1 MAKMFDPE
9 FGEMIDIRDV
19 SRLTGLSVH
28 QLRSWRKPE
37 FAHLARF
44 ETYRSP
50 LNNAVWYRLLDVELF
65 LKAQGIVVG
74 ASGLRR
80 DVDLP
85 SAFRAPISTP
95 LDERVRQALAE
106 LADINTSTM
115 WLRWSNR
122 LSDALQVEYP
132 RQLKANQARLYAL
145 WAGVDVSTL
154 PASVPYGQKSEHP
167 EQFFVGNVLAYR
179 RMLADLRG
187 WDVSDEEI
195 MSVPVGDVPP
205 TKEVK

>member
-1 MAKMFDPE
+1 LADVEE
-9 FGEMIDIRDV
+9 F
-19 SRLTGLSVH
+19 
-28 QLRSWRKPE
+28 
-37 FAHLARF
+37 LAQSGVVLGGSGFKRV
-44 ETYRSP
+44 ERP
-50 LNNAVWYRLLDVELF
+50 NAVR
-65 LKAQGIVVG
+65 
-74 ASGLRR
+74 
-80 DVDLP
+80 
-85 SAFRAPISTP
+85 SAVSTP
-95 LDERVRQALAE
+95 FMSDSTRRALIE

-132 RQLKANQARLYAL
+132 KQLKANQARLYAL

-154 PASVPYGQKSEHP
+154 PASVPYGQKSEFP

-187 WDVSDEEI
+187 WDVSDEELL
-195 MSVPVGDVPP
+195 SVPVGDVPP

>member
-9 FGEMIDIRDV
+9 FGEMVDIREV

-50 LNNAVWYRLLDVELF
+50 LNSAVWYRLADVELF
-65 LKAQGIVVG
+65 LREQGIVVG

-80 DVDLP
+80 DADLP
-85 SAFRAPISTP
+85 SAFRAPLAVP
-95 LDERVRQALAE
+95 VGEDVRRALVE
-106 LADINTSTM
+106 LADITTETM

-132 RQLKANQARLYAL
+132 KQLKQHQARLYAL
-145 WAGVDVSTL
+145 WAGVDVEGL
-154 PASVPYGQKSEHP
+154 PVSVPFGLKSEHP
-167 EQFFVGNVLAYR
+167 EQFYVGNVLAYR

-187 WDVSDEEI
+187 WNVGDEELLGL
-195 MSVPVGDVPP
+195 PVGDVPP
-205 TKEVK
+205 TREIK

>member
-1 MAKMFDPE
+1 MAVRLVDPE
-9 FGEMIDIRDV
+9 FGEMIGIGEV
-19 SRLTGLSVH
+19 EFLTGISKA
-28 QLRSWRKPE
+28 QLRNWRKPE
-37 FAHLARF
+37 FVHLAKF
-44 ETYRSP
+44 DEYHGEG
-50 LNNAVWYRLLDVELF
+50 NKVWYRLADVEEF
-65 LKAQGIVVG
+65 LAQSGVVLG
-74 ASGLRR
+74 GSGFKRVER
-80 DVDLP
+80 PNAVR
-85 SAFRAPISTP
+85 SAVSTP
-95 LDERVRQALAE
+95 FMSDVTRRALIE

-122 LSDALQVEYP
+122 LSDALQGEYP
-132 RQLKANQARLYAL
+132 RQLKANQARLFAL

-154 PASVPYGQKSEHP
+154 PASVPYGQKSEFP

>member
-9 FGEMIDIRDV
+9 YGEMVDIREV

-37 FAHLARF
+37 FAHLAKF

-50 LNNAVWYRLLDVELF
+50 LNSAVWYRLADVELF
-65 LKAQGIVVG
+65 LKEQGIVVG

-80 DVDLP
+80 DADLP
-85 SAFRAPISTP
+85 SAFRAPLATP
-95 LDERVRQALAE
+95 IGEATRRALAE

-122 LSDALQVEYP
+122 LSDALQIEYP
-132 RQLKANQARLYAL
+132 KQLRANQARLYAL
-145 WAGVDVSTL
+145 WKGVDVEGL
-154 PASVPYGQKSEHP
+154 PVSVPYGLKADHP
-167 EQFFVGNVLAYR
+167 EQFYVGNVLAYR

-195 MSVPVGDVPP
+195 LSVPVGDVPP
-205 TKEVK
+205 TREIK